1 MIDQAVVVGPVGIE
15 RHVLVSALFASDT
28 VGHAVAKSLLR
39 QTEGLGGSGY
49 FAAAALIARGVH
61 VHLAT
66 NTGAGSALGERLA
79 SALSLDSMHDEAV
92 GRTSEYL
99 SIWDPEDRKQLYVR
113 SGEDPVDAGITLATA
128 HPEVPV
134 VVLSLRDTSSYERLT
149 NMKGASN
156 RLFVAPN
163 QTLLSSE
170 ATFATIAQRAAVV
183 VLNEREAFEA
193 ARATSMEMVEQW
205 FRSLGPDATLV
216 VTHGGTHLTVLGA
229 ESGSRT
235 VKLVASHNR
244 SFVLGGGD
252 AFVAFAAVQWTT
264 TRADF
269 GLLAAAEATD
279 QHLQAQSLFDE
290 E

>member
-28 VGHAVAKSLLR
+28 IGHAVAKSLLR

-49 FAAAALIARGVH
+49 FAAAALDARGVH

-79 SALSLDSMHDEAV
+79 SALSLDSIRDEAV

-99 SIWDPEDRKQLYVR
+99 SIWDREGRKQLYVK
-113 SGEDPVDAGITLATA
+113 SGDDPVDAGLALATA
-128 HPEVPV
+128 HPEAPV
-134 VVLSLRDTSSYERLT
+134 VVLSLRDTSSYERLAD
-149 NMKGASN
+149 MQGASN

-170 ATFATIAQRAAVV
+170 ETFATIAQSAAVV

-205 FRSLGPDATLV
+205 FRSLGPGATLV
-216 VTHGGTHLTVLGA
+216 ITHGGTHLTFLGA
-229 ESGSRT
+229 GSHRRT
-235 VKLVASHNR
+235 VELSASHHR

-252 AFVAFAAVQWTT
+252 TFVAFAAVHWTIT
-264 TRADF
+264 DTDF
-269 GLLAAAEATD
+269 GLLAAAEAAA
-279 QHLQAQSLFDE
+279 QHLRAHSPFDE
-290 E
+290 D